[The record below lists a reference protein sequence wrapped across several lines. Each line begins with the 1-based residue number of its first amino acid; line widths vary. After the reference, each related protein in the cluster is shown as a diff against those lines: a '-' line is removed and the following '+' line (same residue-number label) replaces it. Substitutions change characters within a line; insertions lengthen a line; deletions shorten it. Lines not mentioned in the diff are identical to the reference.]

1 MQGCRTHL
9 PTPSLTLYFAVAEP
23 NTVSYSQSSLIHLV
37 GPSDCTLHG
46 FVHGGK
52 DGSKQPPPTGPQRK
66 WGSRVRA
73 WFQHWCLVK
82 RDLNSKDCTETTEIC
97 WCPFLKLE

>member
-1 MQGCRTHL
+1 MA
-9 PTPSLTLYFAVAEP
+9 TPFGVGIGLSRGLTLCFAIAEP

-52 DGSKQPPPTGPQRK
+52 EESL
-66 WGSRVRA
+66 S
-73 WFQHWCLVK
+73 
-82 RDLNSKDCTETTEIC
+82 
-97 WCPFLKLE
+97 PFLPARRVLVNPLGRRAAV